1 MTKPP
6 ESGRLRM
13 VSWFAL
19 LDSAKSPGEVL
30 GVARDFM
37 ATWTPEE
44 LGRLPESCRPGKL
57 RDGADIEELHAC
69 LVEEYR
75 RSRATGPA
83 LKSLQ
88 ELTSFM
94 VRASI
99 RMAEIADPKGSGG
112 SGGSSSGPSKSAS
125 PPES

>member
-1 MTKPP
+1 
-6 ESGRLRM
+6 M

-19 LDSAKSPGEVL
+19 LDSAKTPFEVV
-30 GVARDFM
+30 GVARDFL

-44 LGRLPESCRPGKL
+44 LGRIPESCRPGKL
-57 RDGADIEELHAC
+57 RDETDIESLHGC
-69 LVEEYR
+69 LVEDYR

-88 ELTSFM
+88 ELTSFV

-99 RMAEIADPKGSGG
+99 RLAELSEAKP
-112 SGGSSSGPSKSAS
+112 SGGSSGPSAGPMKSA
-125 PPES
+125 PPNDG

>member
-1 MTKPP
+1 
-6 ESGRLRM
+6 M

-19 LDSAKSPGEVL
+19 IDSAKTPAEVL

-57 RDGADIEELHAC
+57 RDADDIESLHAC

-99 RMAEIADPKGSGG
+99 RLAEITDPKGSGG
-112 SGGSSSGPSKSAS
+112 SGGSPSGPSKSAS
-125 PPES
+125 SPEN

>member
-1 MTKPP
+1 
-6 ESGRLRM
+6 M

-19 LDSAKSPGEVL
+19 LDSAKTPAEVL

-44 LGRLPESCRPGKL
+44 LGRLPEACRPGKL
-57 RDGADIEELHAC
+57 RDANDIETLHAC

-88 ELTSFM
+88 ELTSFF
-94 VRASI
+94 VRSAI
-99 RMAEIADPKGSGG
+99 RIAEITDPRISGG
-112 SGGSSSGPSKSAS
+112 SGGSPSGPSKSAS
-125 PPES
+125 PPEG

>member
-1 MTKPP
+1 
-6 ESGRLRM
+6 M

-19 LDSAKSPGEVL
+19 IDSAKTPAEVL

-44 LGRLPESCRPGKL
+44 LGRIPETCRPGKL
-57 RDGADIEELHAC
+57 RDANDIETLHAC

-88 ELTSFM
+88 ELTSFF
-94 VRASI
+94 VRSAI
-99 RMAEIADPKGSGG
+99 RIAEITDPKNSGG
-112 SGGSSSGPSKSAS
+112 SGGSHSGPSKSAS
-125 PPES
+125 PPDS

>member
-1 MTKPP
+1 
-6 ESGRLRM
+6 M

-19 LDSAKSPGEVL
+19 LDSAKTPFEVL

-37 ATWTPEE
+37 ATWTPDE
-44 LGRLPESCRPGKL
+44 LARLPEECRPGKL
-57 RDGADIEELHAC
+57 RDAEDIEALHAC

-75 RSRATGPA
+75 RTRATGPT

-99 RMAEIADPKGSGG
+99 RMAEITDAKGSGG
-112 SGGSSSGPSKSAS
+112 SGGSPPGPAKSAS
-125 PPES
+125 PPDN